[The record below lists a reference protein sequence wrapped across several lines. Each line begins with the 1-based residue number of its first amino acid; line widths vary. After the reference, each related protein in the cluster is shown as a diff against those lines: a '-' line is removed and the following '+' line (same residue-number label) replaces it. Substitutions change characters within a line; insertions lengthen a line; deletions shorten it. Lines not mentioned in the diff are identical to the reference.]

1 MLNADS
7 STLKSESDVQT
18 RNAAPIS
25 PSVVAFEV
33 IVSTTRTMSVI
44 DCEGKRFCSSVRGSS
59 TPPPGR

>member
-18 RNAAPIS
+18 SAAPPIS

-33 IVSTTRTMSVI
+33 IVSTTRTMSLI
-44 DCEGKRFCSSVRGSS
+44 DCEGKRCWSSATR
-59 TPPPGR
+59 